1 MIRADWDDWR
11 KAPTAKKLAALV
23 AANEALV
30 QKCAGALMGK
40 TDYATESMRDDLLQ
54 AGRIGLLRSLDS
66 WRPAKGA
73 FTTLAW
79 RWITKEMQMALK
91 HATPVTCP
99 SGGPRVTQKKQGEAA
114 AFFAK
119 NGRHPTPGELG
130 VSATL
135 IARHEKTIVKFVPV
149 SAAENMANT
158 DDANIEEDIDR
169 QRDMK
174 ALKLFLGKLT
184 KVERERFWTG
194 KDDNL
199 TARAKAFVAGKRGT
213 R

>member
-23 AANEALV
+23 AAHERLV
-30 QKCAGALMGK
+30 QKVVESLMQRLPNGS
-40 TDYATESMRDDLLQ
+40 ESLREDVTQ
-54 AGRIGLLRSLDS
+54 GVTIGLLRAIRG
-66 WRPAKGA
+66 WKPNKGA
-73 FTTLAW
+73 FSTVAW
-79 RWITKEMQMALK
+79 QWMRFEGQLVMR
-91 HATPVTCP
+91 HAAPV
-99 SGGPRVTQKKQGEAA
+99 SFPRDLIFCAPERPTEA
-114 AFFAK
+114 FVAK
-119 NGRHPTPGELG
+119 NGRNPEPDEVTGDTFVL
-130 VSATL
+130 
-135 IARHEKTIVKFVPV
+135 ARRERLQANFVPV
-149 SAAENMANT
+149 SAAENMTNT
-158 DDANIEEDIDR
+158 DDADIEEDIDR